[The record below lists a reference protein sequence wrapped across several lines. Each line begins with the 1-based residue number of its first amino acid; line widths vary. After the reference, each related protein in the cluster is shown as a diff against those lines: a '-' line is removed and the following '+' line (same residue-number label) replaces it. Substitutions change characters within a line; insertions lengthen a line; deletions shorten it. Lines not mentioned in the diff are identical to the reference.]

1 MKEEKKEKRRKRKM
15 SYQTF
20 TRTWWRENRSWPNGL
35 EPHAGRKS
43 YYATHDTEEEAREA
57 CKKWNTTHGPGRLSK
72 KMEYEQT

>member
-43 YYATHDTEEEAREA
+43 YYATYDTEEEAREA